1 MQFAEAKHK
10 TVEGHRKYGDIF
22 RITLIRDYQ
31 FMVCDPKVYE
41 KVLGS
46 TTQNL
51 KKHVVYE
58 FLSPWLRKGL
68 IVSSDQYWHKHRKI
82 ITPAFH
88 FKILEE
94 FIEVFDRQCMVM
106 MDKLTPKADGST
118 VINVFDYIA
127 LMALDII
134 TETAMGTQISAQT
147 NSGSEF
153 VKAVER

>member
-1 MQFAEAKHK
+1 MTTECHQKF
-10 TVEGHRKYGDIF
+10 GDIY

-31 FMVCDPKVYE
+31 FMVSDPVIYE
-41 KVLGS
+41 KVLAS

-51 KKHVVYE
+51 KKHEVYD
-58 FLSPWLRKGL
+58 FLSPWLRNGL
-68 IVSSDQYWHKHRKI
+68 ILSADQYWHKHRKI

-88 FKILEE
+88 FKILEQ
-94 FIEVFDRQCMVM
+94 FIEIFDRQCTIMV
-106 MDKLTPKADGST
+106 DKLMPHADGI
-118 VINVFDYIA
+118 VVNVFDHIA

-147 NSGSEF
+147 NAESDY

>member
-1 MQFAEAKHK
+1 MQFTEAKRK
-10 TVEGHRKYGDIF
+10 TTEGHRKYGDIF

-31 FMVCDPKVYE
+31 FMVCDPHVYE

-46 TTQNL
+46 TTENL
-51 KKHVVYE
+51 KKHDVYA
-58 FLSPWLRKGL
+58 FLSPWLRSGL
-68 IVSSDQYWHKHRKI
+68 IISSGQYWHKHRKI

-94 FIEVFDRQCMVM
+94 FIEVFDRQCGVM
-106 MDKLTPKADGST
+106 MKKLTKYADGTT
-118 VINVFDYIA
+118 VVNVFDYVA

-134 TETAMGTQISAQT
+134 TETAMGTQINAQT
-147 NSGSEF
+147 NSNSEF